1 MSRLDRHISMVR
13 GKLLLGR
20 FLYGLVW
27 SLLAL
32 AAVVW
37 TAIMIGRLIQ
47 LHLPRPELW
56 LLIGVGAAGVSGWA
70 FMLWRWPT
78 DKQAAV
84 AIDERLALKEKF
96 STALFARQLSDP
108 FALAAVRDAEQT
120 ADGVSLQ
127 KRFPVEI
134 PRRPAAGLAGAVAVI
149 LLTIWCVPDC
159 DFFGVHAAQQKK
171 IEIAKSEHLQAEKAV
186 KQALA
191 ELQAAPKA
199 ISDTESIKLARQDL
213 TAMLKRPMDD
223 PVGAQRKAQSALQE
237 MESVRQKIKD
247 QEQFAEAQNE
257 MKALQSMA
265 PSADDKSPISQAQ
278 NAIIKGNFSDAV
290 DDLKSAV
297 DNFDKKTP
305 QEQQQTA
312 QAMAKLAQQVAQQAN
327 DPKVQQ
333 QIQQQLQK
341 MGASQQ
347 QAQQMAQ
354 QMAAAANGDKAA
366 QQQVQQAAKQLAQQ
380 MNQKQGGGSQ
390 QQQQMAQQM
399 QQAMQQMQQQAN
411 SQAQAQQM
419 AQAAQ
424 QLAGAMQ
431 QASQQ
436 GQGQQGQGQKGQ
448 GSQQAQHQQQMA
460 QAGQSMQ
467 QQLQQLQAMANAAQG
482 AGADQGDQNGGSNQ
496 NAHLPGGAQGGQWAQ
511 GNNQNQGQGF
521 GGPGQA
527 AGGRPAPE
535 EAPFGVKQELSESQT
550 NEKGKI
556 LASSFVKAGTIK
568 GESKV
573 GLSDAVLQEQQD
585 AADEVDED
593 RIPRAASEAV
603 KNYFQTLKDDS
614 K

>member
-1 MSRLDRHISMVR
+1 MSRLDRHIAMVR

-37 TAIMIGRLIQ
+37 TAIMIGRLVQ
-47 LHLPRPELW
+47 LHLPRPERW
-56 LLIGVGAAGVSGWA
+56 LLIGVSAAAISGWA
-70 FMLWRWPT
+70 FMLWRRPT

-120 ADGVSLQ
+120 AEGVSLQ

-149 LLTIWCVPDC
+149 LLTSWCVPDC

-171 IEIAKSEHLQAEKAV
+171 IEIARSEHVQAEKAV

-191 ELQAAPKA
+191 ELQAAPKE
-199 ISDTESIKLARQDL
+199 ISDTEAIKLARQDL
-213 TAMLKRPMDD
+213 TDMLKKPIDD
-223 PVGAQRKAQSALQE
+223 PVGAQRKAASALQE
-237 MESVRQKIKD
+237 MESIRQKIKD

-265 PSADDKSPISQAQ
+265 PSGDDKSPISQAQ
-278 NAIIKGNFSDAV
+278 NAIIKGNFADAV

-333 QIQQQLQK
+333 QIQQQLQQ
-341 MGASQQ
+341 MGANQQ
-347 QAQQMAQ
+347 QAQQIAQ

-366 QQQVQQAAKQLAQQ
+366 QQQVQQAARQLAQQ

-390 QQQQMAQQM
+390 QQQHMAQQM

-436 GQGQQGQGQKGQ
+436 GGQGQQGQGQHGQ
-448 GSQQAQHQQQMA
+448 GSQQAQQQQQMA
-460 QAGQSMQ
+460 QAGQAMQ
-467 QQLQQLQAMANAAQG
+467 QQLQQLQAMANAAQ
-482 AGADQGDQNGGSNQ
+482 AAPPGSR
-496 NAHLPGGAQGGQWAQ
+496 A
-511 GNNQNQGQGF
+511 
-521 GGPGQA
+521 
-527 AGGRPAPE
+527 
-535 EAPFGVKQELSESQT
+535 
-550 NEKGKI
+550 
-556 LASSFVKAGTIK
+556 ASSSRAKMVSRAKTVNSRGRARTANGPRETTT
-568 GESKV
+568 
-573 GLSDAVLQEQQD
+573 
-585 AADEVDED
+585 
-593 RIPRAASEAV
+593 IPRARATAAPDKPPAGAPLPRKRPSA
-603 KNYFQTLKDDS
+603 
-614 K
+614 